1 MKKTYKKPIIF
12 FESFTPSTA
21 IATGC
26 EVKTNTPAARQCGI
40 EFGPYVIFLD
50 SMNVCTNKLL
60 DGGPNGR
67 YDGFCYHVPEPD
79 NNLFNS

>member
-21 IATGC
+21 IAAGC
-26 EVKTNTPAARQCGI
+26 EVSTNTPAARQCGI
-40 EFGPYVIFLD
+40 EFGPDVIFMD
-50 SMNVCTNKLL
+50 SMAVCTNKIL
-60 DGGPNGR
+60 DNDPNGR
-67 YDGFCYHVPEPD
+67 FDGFCYHVPEAD